1 MNSLTE
7 FFSTDWDAMT
17 HADWT
22 GMVIVIILSVLMIG
36 LYTWIFKPSN
46 RDHFEQ
52 YRDFVIHNDNN
63 NEEMNREAGHG
74 QTK

>member
-1 MNSLTE
+1 MNSLIE

-22 GMVIVIILSVLMIG
+22 GMVIVLILSALMIG
-36 LYTWIFKPSN
+36 LYTWVFKPSN

-63 NEEMNREAGHG
+63 EEMKRETGHG